1 MFTFGHIGIPVVD
14 LEESKKFYTEI
25 LECKIVKEYDYPEMT
40 LVFLDGGGTYI
51 ELIYK
56 KNQERVKSENPS
68 PIDHL
73 AFKVPNLDSLIKKLN
88 QNNIEILREP
98 KIVGKARILFF
109 RGPNNEKFE
118 FVERIG

>member
-14 LEESKKFYTEI
+14 LEASKKFYTEI
-25 LECKIVKEYDYPEMT
+25 LQCKIVKEYDYPEMT
-40 LVFLDGGGTYI
+40 LVFLDGGGAYL

-56 KNQERVKSENPS
+56 KNRERVKSDNPS

-73 AFKVPNLDSLIKKLN
+73 AFKVPNLDSLIEKLKE
-88 QNNIEILREP
+88 NNIEILSEP
-98 KIVGKARILFF
+98 RIVGKARILFF

>member
-14 LEESKKFYTEI
+14 LEESKRFYTEI

-56 KNQERVKSENPS
+56 KNEEKAKSENPS

-73 AFKVPNLDSLIKKLN
+73 AFKVPSLDPLLEKLKE
-88 QNNIEILREP
+88 NNIEVLREP
-98 KIVGKARILFF
+98 KIVGKARIAFF
-109 RGPNNEKFE
+109 RGPNNERFE